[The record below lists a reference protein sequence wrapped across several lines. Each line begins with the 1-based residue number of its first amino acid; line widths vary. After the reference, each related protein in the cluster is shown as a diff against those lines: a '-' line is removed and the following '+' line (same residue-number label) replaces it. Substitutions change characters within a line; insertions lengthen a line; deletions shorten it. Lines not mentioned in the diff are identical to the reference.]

1 MDIQL
6 HTTDE
11 LLDELTRRYR
21 NMAFAGRGFEEE
33 SGLVEGDQFKWRWK
47 GDHHLC
53 IGMLNSVQQRIET
66 AFVEDQA

>member
-11 LLDELTRRYR
+11 LIDELTRRYKH
-21 NMAFAGRGFEEE
+21 MAFAGRNLEEE
-33 SGLVEGDQFKWRWK
+33 GITGEGEHFKWRWK
-47 GDHHLC
+47 GDHHMC

-66 AFVEDQA
+66 AFVADQG